1 MAAFRDSSIAVRRLR
16 RPYAPSMVTRADV
29 EQALR
34 LPDGSLILERA
45 DSDDERVADEEQL
58 GKAGWQVI
66 ARRERPGQT
75 TVVTWAKTP

>member
-1 MAAFRDSSIAVRRLR
+1 
-16 RPYAPSMVTRADV
+16 MVTRADV